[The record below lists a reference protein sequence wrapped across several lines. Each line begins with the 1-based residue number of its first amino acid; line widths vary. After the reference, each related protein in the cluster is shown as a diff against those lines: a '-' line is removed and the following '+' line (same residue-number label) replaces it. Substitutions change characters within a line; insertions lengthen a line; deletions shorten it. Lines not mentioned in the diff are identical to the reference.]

1 MRTVVIVPYDDKWP
15 EMFETESLLIKTLLG
30 AVAVSIHH
38 IGSTSV
44 PGLSAKP
51 IIDILVE
58 VTDINELDAYNLAM
72 VSAGYI
78 SRGENGIPG
87 RRYFIKGGGQRSHQV
102 HAFAIGDL
110 QVLRHLIF
118 RDYLRKNRDI
128 AGEYA
133 EIKHSAA
140 LLSQNDVH
148 RYSAL
153 KADFIAHHLRLAL
166 SA

>member
-1 MRTVVIVPYDDKWP
+1 MQDPD
-15 EMFETESLLIKTLLG
+15 
-30 AVAVSIHH
+30 
-38 IGSTSV
+38 
-44 PGLSAKP
+44 
-51 IIDILVE
+51 
-58 VTDINELDAYNLAM
+58 
-72 VSAGYI
+72 
-78 SRGENGIPG
+78 
-87 RRYFIKGGGQRSHQV
+87 
-102 HAFAIGDL
+102 
-110 QVLRHLIF
+110 F